1 MCHRNTWWF
10 KWFKSGK
17 FQASI
22 SASPPPKLGIYHFDS
37 FCVLVSVSWCFS
49 QTSHANCG
57 VNQIFRPNE
66 DVLVSYGFSHGVLLI
81 SLKSGY
87 RFQLFQ
93 HRPASAC
100 ACFACSLAAKVSCK
114 SCHGISRDFTDE
126 TYQKNL
132 VSSAEKRRESG
143 SRCLTNRFNVI
154 QSCPMHVM
162 SMFKVLH
169 PFLCAADPYDPT
181 KMSCA
186 PLRVRFRQ
194 LLPRPPRSKTST
206 VAVWYFG
213 IPWIPGSPKY
223 TKIDIKSYA
232 NKMKSTEVSFNLL
245 LLGKQIQ
252 TCILQGVHEPLHWNA
267 NKFQTQTAY
276 TAQEK
281 DCPCEADFCSQNL

>member
-66 DVLVSYGFSHGVLLI
+66 DVLVYYGFSHGVLLI

-114 SCHGISRDFTDE
+114 SCHGISQMKHTKKILSAVLKSEENPDLD
-126 TYQKNL
+126 
-132 VSSAEKRRESG
+132 VSQTVSMSYSHAP
-143 SRCLTNRFNVI
+143 CM
-154 QSCPMHVM
+154 SCPC
-162 SMFKVLH
+162 SKSFI
-169 PFLCAADPYDPT
+169 PFCAQLTPMTQQKWAAHLYAYDFG
-181 KMSCA
+181 SFF
-186 PLRVRFRQ
+186 LGHLVRR
-194 LLPRPPRSKTST
+194 LPR
-206 VAVWYFG
+206 
-213 IPWIPGSPKY
+213 
-223 TKIDIKSYA
+223 
-232 NKMKSTEVSFNLL
+232 LL
-245 LLGKQIQ
+245 SDTLEYHEYRVHQNIQ
-252 TCILQGVHEPLHWNA
+252 
-267 NKFQTQTAY
+267 K
-276 TAQEK
+276 
-281 DCPCEADFCSQNL
+281 